1 MRSSSPCAAGNGFVS
16 TPEEF
21 FAGSPAGLALYRAVA
36 GVISSIGPAE
46 VRVTKSQVAFRRRK
60 GFAFVWRPG
69 QYVKTDVL
77 AVLSFGLP
85 REVRAPPVQGSRAS
99 WLPGCGCTISSCGT
113 GVRSTPW
120 STAGSQPPT
129 RAPGRHDLSSACDGV
144 WRLSAAVRR
153 VQVRCA
159 GGWQQVR
166 SGRGGGGPGC
176 CWSAPGRED
185 GLGGDAEVHG
195 EVRLDVAVRL
205 AAPGMA
211 EHGRVHGGA
220 GAGPGGV
227 GMAGRAGQRAARGL
241 VGIGRPA
248 ASGGRRCSP
257 RCTATSTPCSA
268 GTRTRSF

>member
-1 MRSSSPCAAGNGFVS
+1 MDCGRRYQRHDNRDPVRSMSVHEVVIAVCRWEWIRVDAGRVLRGLARWPGALPGGGRGDLLNRPCRSESHQEPGRVPQAQGVRLRLASRSVREDRCARGLVVRLA
-16 TPEEF
+16 
-21 FAGSPAGLALYRAVA
+21 AGSP
-36 GVISSIGPAE
+36 
-46 VRVTKSQVAFRRRK
+46 
-60 GFAFVWRPG
+60 
-69 QYVKTDVL
+69 
-77 AVLSFGLP
+77 
-85 REVRAPPVQGSRAS
+85 RAPGSRKS
-99 WLPGCGCTISSCGT
+99 RILLPGCGCTISSCGT

-195 EVRLDVAVRL
+195 EVGLDVAVQL
-205 AAPGMA
+205 AAPVWPRSWRCWCRTWRCRY
-211 EHGRVHGGA
+211 GRPS
-220 GAGPGGV
+220 GPACGPR
-227 GMAGRAGQRAARGL
+227 AGRN
-241 VGIGRPA
+241 RP
-248 ASGGRRCSP
+248 P
-257 RCTATSTPCSA
+257 RC
-268 GTRTRSF
+268 